1 MEGNHDQ
8 EWKKYPAFPLTDAA
22 TAENGDYVIHSD
34 STADIAAVDGEVQSK
49 VWFRSPRLD
58 ANTIKRIN
66 RIQLHTKSS
75 DQGECF
81 DKEAGTWTWFEIAIM
96 ADERAEIPRIKDGVK
111 LTWES
116 HLNVQAEKVPE
127 ERTGREFRTG
137 ENIFGALEEGNILAV
152 RICAQYP
159 EWALHAKEGYL
170 AIRLGDPSDHTPV
183 SFETVVSHTQNI
195 QQAIIDLNE
204 VLYPG
209 MKHSPLPPAA
219 FNASRINTDDTH
231 QLRILVIDGGG
242 VRGLAAL
249 VILDK
254 IMSKAYGDNYEERNI
269 KPCNVFNMICGTSTG
284 GLIAIMLGR
293 MEMKVS
299 DCIKEYKNFMDH
311 VFPRGILENET
322 LNAIPGVGW
331 LVSGLRE
338 VRDGVHTLFKG
349 EKWAS
354 DELEKSIQTV
364 MKKYMKYKEKTAG
377 EVLLKDDS
385 SNPKACKVFVTATKK
400 TGSNSSAP
408 AILRSYVHPLGKTPL
423 DSVRLWEAARATSAA
438 PSYFKPITVDGLTLM
453 DGGLQTNNP
462 LGWAWKEVSMAFG
475 LGSTVRCFLSIGTG
489 ATSAKEFPT
498 IGFSLLQIRKLA
510 KLKDAFLD
518 ALAAL
523 TTNTEITNVL
533 FGSLINSFCPKNET
547 KKYWRFNVGDGWV
560 DLVQKDGVWV
570 EGSDSEAKG
579 VDIDM
584 DDSGKKKQLEDD
596 AIKYMDAKGPIQ
608 LQKLEDCAAALK
620 DDSPMSLP
628 TVAAS
633 ITPLPTPP
641 PDKTFI

>member
-1 MEGNHDQ
+1 
-8 EWKKYPAFPLTDAA
+8 
-22 TAENGDYVIHSD
+22 
-34 STADIAAVDGEVQSK
+34 
-49 VWFRSPRLD
+49 
-58 ANTIKRIN
+58 
-66 RIQLHTKSS
+66 
-75 DQGECF
+75 
-81 DKEAGTWTWFEIAIM
+81 M
-96 ADERAEIPRIKDGVK
+96 ADERAEIPRIKDGIK

-152 RICAQYP
+152 RICAQYR

-209 MKHSPLPPAA
+209 MEHSPLPPAA
-219 FNASRINTDDTH
+219 FNASRINTDETH
-231 QLRILVIDGGG
+231 HLRILVIDGGG

-338 VRDGVHTLFKG
+338 VRDGVHTLFNG

-377 EVLLKDDS
+377 EVLLKDDG
-385 SNPKACKVFVTATKK
+385 SNPKACKVFVTATK
-400 TGSNSSAP
+400 
-408 AILRSYVHPLGKTPL
+408 
-423 DSVRLWEAARATSAA
+423 
-438 PSYFKPITVDGLTLM
+438 
-453 DGGLQTNNP
+453 QT
-462 LGWAWKEVSMAFG
+462 
-475 LGSTVRCFLSIGTG
+475 
-489 ATSAKEFPT
+489 
-498 IGFSLLQIRKLA
+498 GFSLLQIRKLA

-608 LQKLEDCAAALK
+608 LQKLTECAAALK

-633 ITPLPTPP
+633 IAPLPTPP